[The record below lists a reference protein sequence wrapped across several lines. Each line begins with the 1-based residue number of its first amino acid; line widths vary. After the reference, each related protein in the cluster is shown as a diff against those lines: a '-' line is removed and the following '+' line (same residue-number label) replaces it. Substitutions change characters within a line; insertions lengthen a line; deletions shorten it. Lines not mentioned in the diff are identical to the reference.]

1 MANPRLLFVDDEA
14 AIRLTLSAILTQ
26 KGFDVTAVASVPEAL
41 EIIGTQKFDVL
52 LSDLNIG
59 EPGDGFT
66 VVSAMRR
73 VQPEAATFILT
84 GYPDFESALRA
95 IRNQVDDY
103 FTKPAD
109 IDALVDRMTKRL
121 NGMKFAGRPPLRR
134 VSEVLRENI
143 QAICTQWL
151 QWVNE
156 TPELAAIPLS
166 QTERTDHI
174 PGVLSELIERV
185 ESDSQGI
192 SEAAMSAAEKHGAT
206 RCKQGYSI
214 PQVLLEAHLLQRA
227 ITSTVQSNLLGIDLS
242 NLISDLVKIGESLGF
257 LLEVSVNAYQAAC
270 LEKTAKAGG

>member
-109 IDALVDRMTKRL
+109 INALVDRMTKRL
-121 NGMKFAGRPPLRR
+121 NGMKFAGLPPLRR

>member
-109 IDALVDRMTKRL
+109 INALVDRMTKRL